1 VHVGEG
7 METPNEKGNH
17 YITSNYFLFLF
28 SSNDGIVHVEYY
40 YFVLLIV
47 CAE

>member
-1 VHVGEG
+1 VSAG
-7 METPNEKGNH
+7 METLNEKGND

-28 SSNDGIVHVEYY
+28 SPNDEIVHVEYY
-40 YFVLLIV
+40 CFVLLIV